1 MIQNALCNLQDD
13 VHSLISQSHQLFT
26 SWNDDKA
33 VKFKNQGLDSLQNA
47 WSSYSSEMTDLD
59 AQLEIMKNRI
69 ERSFAACE
77 RLSRSV

>member
-13 VHSLISQSHQLFT
+13 VHSLMSKSHQLFS
-26 SWNDDKA
+26 SWTDDNA
-33 VKFKNQGLDSLQNA
+33 AKFKRQGLDTLQNA
-47 WSSYSSEMTDLD
+47 WSTYNSEMTELD

-77 RLSRSV
+77 RLCRSV